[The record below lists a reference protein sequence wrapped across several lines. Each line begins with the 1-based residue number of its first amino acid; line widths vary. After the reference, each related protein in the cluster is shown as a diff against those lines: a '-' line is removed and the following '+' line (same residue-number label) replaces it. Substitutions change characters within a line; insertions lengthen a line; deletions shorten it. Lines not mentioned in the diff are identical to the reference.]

1 MDLSY
6 IVRARTYDRGF
17 PQFLL
22 DAFIPYSEQGADYLF
37 ALLTGYLP
45 DDPEMKANRYY
56 PGGVINMPKPL
67 ADGEIEWQAEAHV
80 AQTEKQY
87 ARDVTA
93 FWSGPRILN
102 DRREHN
108 WEFT

>member
-22 DAFIPYSEQGADYLF
+22 DAFIPYAGQGADYLF

-45 DDPEMKANRYY
+45 DDPQLKANRYY
-56 PGGVINMPKPL
+56 PGGVINMPKTTGGWRNRMAGRNGCR
-67 ADGEIEWQAEAHV
+67 AD
-80 AQTEKQY
+80 
-87 ARDVTA
+87 
-93 FWSGPRILN
+93 
-102 DRREHN
+102 
-108 WEFT
+108 